1 MQKTRYI
8 MRHTLAV
15 LFLILSLGVSA
26 QTLTGTVLDELSHPL
41 SFATVSNTKAQIG
54 EYTDDAGKFSI
65 DVSKLKES
73 DEILFSHLG
82 YLEVKMT
89 VAQVSALKD
98 PIHMKPTN
106 YGLREV
112 VVGPGG
118 ARELLMDALAHI
130 KDNYPAEFTNN
141 HIIFK
146 DYSILT
152 GEPNHYN
159 NFDFNMYIPSYLAKD
174 SPRIYTVVNS
184 HEIYEKKKALFHV
197 QIEPIFLMKLMYPER
212 FFNAKAMKENDFQMV
227 SKSTTIDGEEYDVIE
242 FLRKPQKDDH
252 TVTARGHVYINKN
265 DKGIRFID
273 LHIYNAEPSRF
284 AVVFKMD
291 TLNVNIKIAYLKV
304 EGKYMLDYISHSTYA
319 SGKFLG
325 KKNLVFSTTAR
336 VVDRVTHLK
345 MNQIV
350 MRTEVDDIFTNE
362 KPKDIKEMKTPPD
375 MR

>member
-1 MQKTRYI
+1 
-8 MRHTLAV
+8 MRKL
-15 LFLILSLGVSA
+15 LSFILLLLTSGSFA
-26 QTLTGTVLDELSHPL
+26 QTLSGTVLDELSHPL
-41 SFATVSNTKAQIG
+41 SFATVSNAKAQIG

-65 DVSKLKES
+65 DVSKLKET
-73 DEILFSHLG
+73 DEILVSHLG
-82 YLEVKMT
+82 YVEVKMT
-89 VAQVSALKD
+89 VTQLSVLKD
-98 PIHMKPTN
+98 PIRMKPTN

-174 SPRIYTVVNS
+174 SPRIYSVVNS

-212 FFNAKAMKENDFQMV
+212 LFNAKAMKENDFQMV

-242 FLRKPQKDDH
+242 FTRKPQKDDH
-252 TVTARGHVYINKN
+252 TITAKGHVYINKT

-291 TLNVNIKIAYLKV
+291 TLNINIKIAYLKV